1 MANRN
6 DIFETLDTMRNCGMS
21 DKQILEELLG
31 NTLSTA
37 EAIDNL
43 EQHGICMRST
53 VPGRYR
59 HWIWNQKEK
68 EKNVRSA
75 ILGNIFVKMNI
86 LGGKGY

>member
-43 EQHGICMRST
+43 EFICRMWDIRVGST
-53 VPGRYR
+53 NE
-59 HWIWNQKEK
+59 I
-68 EKNVRSA
+68 
-75 ILGNIFVKMNI
+75 
-86 LGGKGY
+86 

>member
-43 EQHGICMRST
+43 EFICEM
-53 VPGRYR
+53 
-59 HWIWNQKEK
+59 W
-68 EKNVRSA
+68 A
-75 ILGNIFVKMNI
+75 IPSRINK
-86 LGGKGY
+86 